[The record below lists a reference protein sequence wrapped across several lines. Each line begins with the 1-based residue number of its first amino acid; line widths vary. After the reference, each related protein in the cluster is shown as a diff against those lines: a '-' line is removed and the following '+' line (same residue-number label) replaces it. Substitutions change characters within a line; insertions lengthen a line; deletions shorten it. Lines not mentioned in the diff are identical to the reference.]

1 MTQLVNRRVG
11 SYWVVILY
19 WSKKSHWHQG
29 ALVTGR
35 KQRGSFSRWSLLY
48 GCILYTLP
56 ARYIYTHAVSSFS
69 ATLPLRRFW
78 GCKCFFLLTLRD
90 EQIYKADQRT
100 RAQQLLMHMLW
111 NQKNKAIYKPSE
123 SLGFPVLSARARG
136 KWRPPAIQ
144 IIKNLFLPGA
154 YEISGTIFICTRFP
168 QKWSHGRLYRPS
180 AIRPLVAYK
189 SFLFLYLTTTTRRAP
204 ELTAYGALRFR

>member
-56 ARYIYTHAVSSFS
+56 ARYIYTRGVIVLCRCAASGAASV
-69 ATLPLRRFW
+69 
-78 GCKCFFLLTLRD
+78 FFLLTLRD

-136 KWRPPAIQ
+136 KWRRPPAIQ
-144 IIKNLFLPGA
+144 IIKNFVSARCVRNLRHHLYMYA
-154 YEISGTIFICTRFP
+154 FP
-168 QKWSHGRLYRPS
+168 TKVIAWSTLS
-180 AIRPLVAYK
+180 AICYSSPCIN
-189 SFLFLYLTTTTRRAP
+189 LFFSYIWRRRQG
-204 ELTAYGALRFR
+204 ERLN